1 MERVQRKRQIMA
13 LWRKCFID
21 SERYIKLFLNTF
33 YSPSNV
39 VTIER
44 DGQVLAFLFLLSMP
58 VKFYTREVRASYIYA
73 VCTHPQFRRQG
84 LMKELMEKAFKK
96 ARRRGDRF
104 LFLVPADKWLSDVYQ
119 RMGFREAFFVKNR
132 QIHLQSTTF
141 DTKCISEA
149 KSANTV
155 YSYLRKKWETH
166 AVSVLHSAKEIRFD
180 MIDFRVENGGCYLYK
195 KDKKVVGFIM
205 AFRRKD
211 TLYIRE
217 LQADTPEIEN
227 ELLAFVSLRYGG
239 ERIYRIHVPVLPS
252 EGRPFGLVRVVSSII
267 LCGAKDDEEH
277 APFIHVVYD
286 DIGPSEQVRLLF
298 NNPPQ
303 VNCMNLMML

>member
-1 MERVQRKRQIMA
+1 MA

-119 RMGFREAFFVKNR
+119 RMGFREDDIADVIQPDYR
-132 QIHLQSTTF
+132 RYHLSG
-141 DTKCISEA
+141 S
-149 KSANTV
+149 
-155 YSYLRKKWETH
+155 L
-166 AVSVLHSAKEIRFD
+166 LHSA
-180 MIDFRVENGGCYLYK
+180 EN
-195 KDKKVVGFIM
+195 
-205 AFRRKD
+205 
-211 TLYIRE
+211 
-217 LQADTPEIEN
+217 
-227 ELLAFVSLRYGG
+227 
-239 ERIYRIHVPVLPS
+239 
-252 EGRPFGLVRVVSSII
+252 II
-267 LCGAKDDEEH
+267 LIISHRRE
-277 APFIHVVYD
+277 
-286 DIGPSEQVRLLF
+286 
-298 NNPPQ
+298 
-303 VNCMNLMML
+303 